1 MRLSLSRAV
10 LGTLAVIA
18 SGFVYAIAESEPTKA
33 QSNTLKAMIKELE
46 DSHYVDRRYDDGM
59 SQAHLD
65 TYLDRLDPSRLFLTA
80 AEVNEFSQWQTA
92 LDDLGKDGNLDPAF
106 EIYNTYATKADAR
119 LNKVIDELPQLVD
132 SFDYTA
138 NEYTEADPTERAWAS
153 DQDAL
158 TERWRKRIKSQAL
171 SLKLADKAADEIAPT
186 LVKRYQNQLMRLGQN
201 KEQDVFAVYANAL
214 TTQFDPHTSY
224 FSPRRAENFDI
235 DMSLSFEGIGAV
247 LQNEDEYVK
256 VVRIVPAGPADKQSD
271 LKPSELIV
279 GVGQG
284 DSGAL
289 TDVIGWRL
297 DDVVDMIRGPR
308 DTTVRLEVI
317 PSASRSDERRLLS
330 ITRNEVKL
338 EEQAAQ
344 KKVIEINDVQG
355 NSRKIGIIDIPAFYL
370 DFDAYRRGDPEFK
383 STTRDVARLIQ
394 ELNQEEIDGL
404 VIDLRNNGGGSLREA
419 NELTGLFIEY
429 GPTVQIR
436 SASSRVYRDG
446 KRRRGPYYDGPVA
459 VMINRLS
466 ASASE
471 IFAGA
476 LQDYGRAVIVGD
488 RSFGKGTVQTL
499 LELPEGQ
506 LKVTE
511 SKFYRISGDST
522 QHRGV
527 VPDISFPSLLQHDE
541 IGESAYDNA
550 LDWDRIAPIRFRDYG
565 AVSSILPV
573 LAKRHSERAI
583 DNPDFQYIL
592 DQQVLAEDI
601 RSEEIVS
608 LNEAE
613 RRAEREQQEAD
624 YLAIENARRG
634 AKGQTLLSSLD
645 ELLDEESSDTEEVA
659 ENTVTDSSA
668 LQESSAD
675 TIESDEDSSDSD
687 DEPDALAIETARI
700 LADAIN
706 LRSPAVVQRMN
717 P

>member
-1 MRLSLSRAV
+1 MKPSLPH
-10 LGTLAVIA
+10 AVIA
-18 SGFVYAIAESEPTKA
+18 SLLITTTSFTYAIAESEPTAA
-33 QSNTLKAMIKELE
+33 QSKTLKAMIDELE
-46 DSHYVDRRYDDGM
+46 ESHYVDRRYDDGM
-59 SQAHLD
+59 SQAHLE

-80 AEVNEFSQWQTA
+80 NDISAFSKWQA
-92 LDDLGKDGNLDPAF
+92 SLDDLGKDGDLDPAF
-106 EIYNTYATKADAR
+106 HIYNTYAAQAEAR
-119 LNKVIDELPQLVD
+119 LTQIIGELPELVA
-132 SFDYTA
+132 SFNYDVD
-138 NEYTEADPTERAWAS
+138 EYTEADPTERAWAS
-153 DQDAL
+153 DNEAL
-158 TERWRKRIKSQAL
+158 TERWRKRLKSQAL
-171 SLKLADKAADEIAPT
+171 SLKLADKPADEIAPT

-201 KEQDVFAVYANAL
+201 NQQDVFAVYANAL

-284 DSGAL
+284 ESGAL

-317 PSASRSDERRLLS
+317 PSASRSDERRLLT
-330 ITRNEVKL
+330 ITRNQVKL

-344 KKVIEINDVQG
+344 KKIIEINDVQG
-355 NSRKIGIIDIPAFYL
+355 NPRKIGIIDIPAFYL

-383 STTRDVARLIQ
+383 STTRDVARLIH
-394 ELNQEEIDGL
+394 ELNQETIDGL

-550 LDWDRIAPIRFRDYG
+550 LDWDRIAPIRYRDYG
-565 AVSSILPV
+565 AVSSILPI
-573 LAKRHSERAI
+573 LAKRHSERAM

-601 RSEEIVS
+601 RSEELVS

-613 RRAEREQQEAD
+613 RRAERAQQEAD
-624 YLAIENARRG
+624 YLAIENARRL
-634 AKGQTLLSSLD
+634 AKGESLLSSLD
-645 ELLDEESSDTEEVA
+645 ELLDEESSDAVEVA
-659 ENTVTDSSA
+659 ETTVTDSSA
-668 LQESSAD
+668 LEESATDTTDDDDEAD
-675 TIESDEDSSDSD
+675 DS
-687 DEPDALAIETARI
+687 DEPDALAVETARI

-706 LRSPAVVQRMN
+706 LRSPAVVQRGN

>member
-1 MRLSLSRAV
+1 MKPSLPH
-10 LGTLAVIA
+10 AVIA
-18 SGFVYAIAESEPTKA
+18 SLLLTANSFVYAIAESEPTAA
-33 QSNTLKAMIKELE
+33 QSKTLKAMIDELE

-59 SQAHLD
+59 SKAHLD
-65 TYLDRLDPSRLFLTA
+65 SYLDRLDPSRLFLTTA
-80 AEVNEFSQWQTA
+80 DITEFSKWQTS
-92 LDDLGKDGNLDPAF
+92 LDNLGKDGDLGPAF
-106 EIYNTYATKADAR
+106 HIYNTYAAQAEAR
-119 LNKVIDELPQLVD
+119 LTQVIDELPELVGR
-132 SFDYTA
+132 FDYA
-138 NEYTEADPTERAWAS
+138 VEEYTEADPTERAWAS
-153 DQDAL
+153 DNDAL
-158 TERWRKRIKSQAL
+158 TERWRKRLKSQAL
-171 SLKLADKAADEIAPT
+171 SLKLADKPTDEIAPT

-201 KEQDVFAVYANAL
+201 NQQDVFAVYANAL

-279 GVGQG
+279 GVGEG

-317 PSASRSDERRLLS
+317 PSASRSDERRLLT
-330 ITRNEVKL
+330 ITRNQVKL

-344 KKVIEINDVQG
+344 KKVIEIKDVQG
-355 NSRKIGIIDIPAFYL
+355 NPRKIGIIDIPAFYL

-383 STTRDVARLIQ
+383 STTRDVAQLIH
-394 ELNQEEIDGL
+394 ELNQENIDGL

-550 LDWDRIAPIRFRDYG
+550 LDWDRIAPIRYRDYG
-565 AVSSILPV
+565 AVSSILPI
-573 LAKRHSERAI
+573 LAKRHIERAM

-592 DQQVLAEDI
+592 DQQLLAEDI
-601 RSEEIVS
+601 RSEELVS

-624 YLAIENARRG
+624 YLAIENARRL
-634 AKGQTLLSSLD
+634 AKGESLLSSLD
-645 ELLDEESSDTEEVA
+645 ELLDQESSDAIEVA
-659 ENTVTDSSA
+659 ENEIMESSA
-668 LQESSAD
+668 LPEGATD
-675 TIESDEDSSDSD
+675 TINGEEEADAGD
-687 DEPDALAIETARI
+687 DPDALAVETARI

-706 LRSPAVVQRMN
+706 LRSPAVVQRGT

>member
-1 MRLSLSRAV
+1 MKPSLP
-10 LGTLAVIA
+10 LAVIA
-18 SGFVYAIAESEPTKA
+18 SLLIATTSFAYAIAESQPTAA
-33 QSNTLKAMIKELE
+33 QSKTLKAMIDELE
-46 DSHYVDRRYDDGM
+46 ESHYVDRRYDDGM

-80 AEVNEFSQWQTA
+80 TDITEFAKWQTS
-92 LDDLGKDGNLDPAF
+92 LDDLGKDGDLDPAF
-106 EIYNTYATKADAR
+106 HIYNIYAAQAEAR
-119 LNKVIDELPQLVD
+119 LTRIIGELPELV
-132 SFDYTA
+132 A
-138 NEYTEADPTERAWAS
+138 NFNYDVDEYTEADPTERAWAG
-153 DQDAL
+153 DDEAL
-158 TERWRKRIKSQAL
+158 TERWRKRLKSQAL
-171 SLKLADKAADEIAPT
+171 SLKLADKSADEIAPT

-201 KEQDVFAVYANAL
+201 NQQDVFAVYANAL

-284 DSGAL
+284 ETGAL

-317 PSASRSDERRLLS
+317 PSASRSDERRLLT
-330 ITRNEVKL
+330 ITRNQVKL

-355 NSRKIGIIDIPAFYL
+355 NPRKIGIIDIPAFYL

-383 STTRDVARLIQ
+383 STTRDVARLIH
-394 ELNQEEIDGL
+394 ELNQENIDGL

-550 LDWDRIAPIRFRDYG
+550 LDWDRIAPIRYRDYG
-565 AVSSILPV
+565 AVSSILPI
-573 LAKRHSERAI
+573 LAKRHTERAM

-601 RSEEIVS
+601 RSEELVS

-624 YLAIENARRG
+624 YLAIENARRL
-634 AKGQTLLSSLD
+634 AKGESLLSSLD
-645 ELLDEESSDTEEVA
+645 ELLDEESSDAVEVA
-659 ENTVTDSSA
+659 ETTVTDSSA
-668 LQESSAD
+668 LEESARDATDGEEEAD
-675 TIESDEDSSDSD
+675 GS
-687 DEPDALAIETARI
+687 DEPDALAVETARI

-706 LRSPAVVQRMN
+706 LQSPAVVRRGN

>member
-1 MRLSLSRAV
+1 MKPSLPH
-10 LGTLAVIA
+10 AVIA
-18 SGFVYAIAESEPTKA
+18 SLLLAANSFVYAIAESEPTAA
-33 QSNTLKAMIKELE
+33 QSKTLKAMIDELE
-46 DSHYVDRRYDDGM
+46 ESHYVDRRYDDGM

-80 AEVNEFSQWQTA
+80 ADITEFSKWQTF
-92 LDDLGKDGNLDPAF
+92 LDDLGKDGDLDPAF
-106 EIYNTYATKADAR
+106 HIYNTYAAQAEAR
-119 LNKVIDELPQLVD
+119 LTQAIEGLPELVASFNYDVD
-132 SFDYTA
+132 
-138 NEYTEADPTERAWAS
+138 EYTEADPTERVWAG
-153 DQDAL
+153 DDEAL
-158 TERWRKRIKSQAL
+158 TERWRKRLKSQAL
-171 SLKLADKAADEIAPT
+171 SLKLADKPADEIAPT
-186 LVKRYQNQLMRLGQN
+186 LVKRYENQLMRLGQN
-201 KEQDVFAVYANAL
+201 NQQDVFAVYANAL

-284 DSGAL
+284 EAGAL

-317 PSASRSDERRLLS
+317 PSASRSDERRLLT
-330 ITRNEVKL
+330 ITRNQVKL

-355 NSRKIGIIDIPAFYL
+355 NPRKIGIIDIPAFYL

-383 STTRDVARLIQ
+383 STTRDVARLIH
-394 ELNQEEIDGL
+394 ELNQESIDGL

-550 LDWDRIAPIRFRDYG
+550 LDWDRIAPIRYRDYG
-565 AVSSILPV
+565 AVSSILPI
-573 LAKRHSERAI
+573 LAKRHSERAM

-601 RSEEIVS
+601 RSEELVS

-624 YLAIENARRG
+624 YLAIENARRL
-634 AKGQTLLSSLD
+634 AKGESLLSSLD
-645 ELLDEESSDTEEVA
+645 ELLDEEPSDAIEVTENA
-659 ENTVTDSSA
+659 VTDSSV
-668 LQESSAD
+668 LQESAAGAVDDGDEAD
-675 TIESDEDSSDSD
+675 DSD
-687 DEPDALAIETARI
+687 DPDALAVETARI

-706 LRSPAVVQRMN
+706 LRSPAVVQRGN